1 MGGQLFCF
9 VLTTRPAPS
18 SPHAPSPSPTHA
30 HLSLTTTMAEE
41 KLAMSLDDIIKTTGR
56 GRGRGRAANDRGRGW
71 GRGFTDRRLSVSGG
85 GVGRKPAPAA
95 VRVVVPVHSAPPS
108 ATQALGGPGRPTTTL
123 RVSNLNFRVTDQ
135 DVFELFSVVG
145 PLAAARCDRDYKG
158 QPAGTATVTFFDRG
172 DALRAIKQYDGVL
185 LDGRPLRL
193 ALDAPPATAVL
204 SSGLSVTRPV
214 HGGGN
219 ARVVAVTR
227 PGGGVNMA
235 APRVLTVARPQ
246 GGARPNKNG
255 RGGGGG
261 GGARRARVKSRVV
274 VASAADLDAQMD
286 DYMGQGNKGA

>member
-1 MGGQLFCF
+1 
-9 VLTTRPAPS
+9 
-18 SPHAPSPSPTHA
+18 
-30 HLSLTTTMAEE
+30 MAEE

-56 GRGRGRAANDRGRGW
+56 GRGRGRGANDRGRGR

-95 VRVVVPVHSAPPS
+95 VRVVVPVHPAAPS
-108 ATQALGGPGRPTTTL
+108 AAQALGGPGRPTTTL

-135 DVFELFSVVG
+135 DVFELFSAVG
-145 PLAAARCDRDYKG
+145 PLAAARCDRDCRG
-158 QPAGTATVTFFDRG
+158 APAGTATVTFFDRG

-214 HGGGN
+214 GGGGGN
-219 ARVVAVTR
+219 ARVVAVMR
-227 PGGGVNMA
+227 PAGGMAMA
-235 APRVLTVARPQ
+235 APRVVTVARSQ
-246 GGARPNKNG
+246 GGARPNG
-255 RGGGGG
+255 RGDGGG